1 MGVFTYDVCMCACV
15 RGKRNVMKNP
25 TKKTGRKSQKKNS
38 KLTRER
44 APVTPS
50 SRPPGRPSTGVVSVV
65 LAVGYLALVQLMDS
79 REMLPPPPEAMG
91 MGDVR

>member
-1 MGVFTYDVCMCACV
+1 MYVCV
-15 RGKRNVMKNP
+15 RAWKKKRDKKPDQKNRE
-25 TKKTGRKSQKKNS
+25 KIAKINNS

-50 SRPPGRPSTGVVSVV
+50 SRPPGRPSTGVISVV